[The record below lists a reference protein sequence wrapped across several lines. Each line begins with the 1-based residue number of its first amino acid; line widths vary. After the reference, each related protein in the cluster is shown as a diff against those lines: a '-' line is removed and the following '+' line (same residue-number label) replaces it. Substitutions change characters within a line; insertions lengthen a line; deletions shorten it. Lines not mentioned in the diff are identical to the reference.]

1 MKQLIYWLNI
11 FNFVTLLVA
20 TGLTIYS
27 FLGQTLQIANAAIT
41 ASFGRFSGRIAKVLS
56 DHDINSHVPE
66 RFLQPVL
73 DEVYEAS
80 MTNIDHQISGT
91 KGKVERIC
99 LIRNKVMFAAGRQLR
114 LSEGKLAY
122 LTLEQL
128 RALAPDVV
136 KLNFIESHIT
146 YKNSC
151 L

>member
-1 MKQLIYWLNI
+1 
-11 FNFVTLLVA
+11 
-20 TGLTIYS
+20 
-27 FLGQTLQIANAAIT
+27 
-41 ASFGRFSGRIAKVLS
+41 
-56 DHDINSHVPE
+56 
-66 RFLQPVL
+66 
-73 DEVYEAS
+73 

-122 LTLEQL
+122 LTLEQV
-128 RALAPDVV
+128 RTLAPDVV
-136 KLNFIESHIT
+136 KLNFIESHVT